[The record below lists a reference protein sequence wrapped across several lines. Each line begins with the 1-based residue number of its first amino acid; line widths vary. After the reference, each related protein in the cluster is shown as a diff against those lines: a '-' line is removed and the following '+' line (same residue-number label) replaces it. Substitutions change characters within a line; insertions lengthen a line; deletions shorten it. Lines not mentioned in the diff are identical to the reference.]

1 MDIFDKGERVQFCN
15 TELLGDKSRFSSP
28 ESNAMSREK
37 LTGIPLAFQGN
48 TAKWLSFCRA
58 TDLVFRKK

>member
-1 MDIFDKGERVQFCN
+1 MDIFDQSEQEQFFN
-15 TELLGDKSRFSSP
+15 PELLGDKSRFSSP